1 MKLDLR
7 KDSYLISISS
17 NCNSYNKWVSVSY
30 FWFLEYYQKTLLV
43 IYFSLKPYISWYS
56 LLKLDFKILK
66 KTSNIFS
73 FQNDDILIIYY
84 DNFFQKWRDVSY
96 TGAAQNG
103 DRPRPFLALLCRKCP
118 HIRGTSW
125 LPKGR

>member
-7 KDSYLISISS
+7 KDSYLISILS
-17 NCNSYNKWVSVSY
+17 NCKSYNKWVSVSY

-73 FQNDDILIIYY
+73 FQNDDINNML
-84 DNFFQKWRDVSY
+84 W
-96 TGAAQNG
+96 
-103 DRPRPFLALLCRKCP
+103 
-118 HIRGTSW
+118 
-125 LPKGR
+125 